1 MKRKLIILFLAFTP
15 LISFATGQVPDVIIF
30 KGDTLSLFSN
40 PLEEYLKKK
49 KTRAINHYTLESG
62 STACYRGYV
71 ATWEIKDNQLYL
83 LKIKDCHY
91 HDEKIKRKFDLIK
104 EFGEKKVLAKWF
116 NGKILIV
123 RGKELVY
130 FHSGYSAIYEKEIE
144 LSISD
149 GKITNEKVIDNS
161 NSNAAFFTSNE
172 NRFENFIYSNL
183 NWDRIPYLG
192 NETKTIVIEYNSGN
206 LKDRPEEIVIESE
219 SFFYNTFEK
228 EIDRVLNNRPKW
240 NLYKRKG
247 EIFEIGFKKHID
259 LNEKIRVKYG
269 FTPPKESNFYFK
281 YVICLLVIASG
292 LWVYFKKLYKTNK
305 KEQ

>member
-1 MKRKLIILFLAFTP
+1 MKRKLIILLIAFTP
-15 LISFATGQVPDVIIF
+15 LISFATGQIPDIIIF

-40 PLEEYLKKK
+40 PLEEYLEKK
-49 KTRAINHYTLESG
+49 KTRAINHYKLEPE

-71 ATWEIKDNQLYL
+71 ATWEIKDNQLFL
-83 LKIKDCHY
+83 VKIDYCH
-91 HDEKIKRKFDLIK
+91 DNEEKIKRKFDFVK
-104 EFGEKKVLAKWF
+104 EFGEETVLAKWF
-116 NGKILIV
+116 SGKILIV
-123 RGKELVY
+123 SGKELIY

-149 GKITNEKVIDNS
+149 GKITNKKVIDNS

-183 NWDRIPYLG
+183 NWDRIPYMG

-228 EIDRVLNNRPKW
+228 EIDRVLSNRPKW
-240 NLYKRKG
+240 NRYKRKG
-247 EIFEIGFKKHID
+247 KIFEVIFIKHIE
-259 LNEKIRVKYG
+259 LNEKIRAKYG

-281 YVICLLVIASG
+281 YVICLLVITSG
-292 LWVYFKKLYKTNK
+292 LWVYFKYLNLYKKNVH
-305 KEQ
+305 